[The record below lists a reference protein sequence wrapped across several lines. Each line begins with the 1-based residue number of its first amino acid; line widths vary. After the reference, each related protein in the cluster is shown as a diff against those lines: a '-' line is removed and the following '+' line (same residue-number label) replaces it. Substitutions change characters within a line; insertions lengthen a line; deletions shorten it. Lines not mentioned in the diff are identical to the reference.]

1 MPMRILRTISRVV
14 GLLQAFIGGM
24 ALIFAFLLFYNFFGV
39 QAVLGLS
46 VENIELYLLVF
57 IVFGLFSIINGLLL
71 FYE

>member
-1 MPMRILRTISRVV
+1 MRILRTISRVV

-46 VENIELYLLVF
+46 VENIELYMLVF

>member
-1 MPMRILRTISRVV
+1 MRILRTISRVV

-24 ALIFAFLLFYNFFGV
+24 ALIFSFLLFYNFFSV

-46 VENIELYLLVF
+46 VENIELYMLVF

>member
-1 MPMRILRTISRVV
+1 MRILRTISRVV

-24 ALIFAFLLFYNFFGV
+24 ALIFSFLLFYNFFGV

-46 VENIELYLLVF
+46 VENIELYMLVF

>member
-1 MPMRILRTISRVV
+1 MRILRTISRVV

-24 ALIFAFLLFYNFFGV
+24 ALIFAFLLFYNFFSV

-46 VENIELYLLVF
+46 VENIELYMLVF